1 MALDIAVSRKALV
14 VGILIFV
21 FTLAWGFFFST
32 LELTPDALL
41 STTGSL
47 GSLAKVLTLNFLA
60 FAIFFSLAIATIM
73 VYANKDMKRTAILIS
88 VVPTL
93 VAFLLLG
100 LIFPAFASW
109 FILGIFYVACIPLMV
124 ITSHVK
130 QQEMKILPVLRAN
143 FSVSHRF
150 MQILGLGVIVALAF
164 SAFPQSTKL
173 YVGFEQSLFSGDI
186 IKSLDVESASADFL
200 IKSQKETLTLLTQ
213 SPEYVAVAAA
223 SDPEDVQFTSLM
235 QASIQKVDSPAY
247 RAQVEDEVRNQ
258 KKSLRTDD
266 VIAQLKTKL
275 PQFQLLQQ
283 YYWLVASF
291 LGAII
296 FFVAA
301 TFVIQ
306 PLTAVLGVGM
316 DRFIPGEAEPL
327 IVEEPVAQPPT
338 QAVEQPFPAAP
349 LSPDAPLVS
358 DSTPM
363 SPSSDDSANLSNPPS
378 NGQM

>member
-1 MALDIAVSRKALV
+1 MAIDIAISRKAAV

-21 FTLAWGFFFST
+21 FTMAWGFFFTT

-47 GSLAKVLTLNFLA
+47 GTVGKLLTINFFA

-73 VYANKDMKRTAILIS
+73 VYANKDMKKAAIIIS
-88 VVPTL
+88 LVPTIL
-93 VAFLLLG
+93 AFAILG
-100 LIFPAFASW
+100 LIFSNFLAW
-109 FILGIFYVACIPLMV
+109 FLLGIFYLACIPLMV

-164 SAFPQSTKL
+164 SAFPQNAKL
-173 YVGFEQSLFSGDI
+173 YDGFEQSLFSGDI

-200 IKSQKETLTLLTQ
+200 IKSQKETLQRLTEA
-213 SPEYVAVAAA
+213 PEYVALAATGN
-223 SDPEDVQFTSLM
+223 PEDQQFTALM

-247 RAQVEDEVRNQ
+247 RAQVEDEVRSQ
-258 KKSLRTDD
+258 KRSLKTDD

-283 YYWLVASF
+283 YYWLMASF
-291 LGAII
+291 LGAIV

-306 PLTAVLGVGM
+306 PLTALLGVAM
-316 DRFIPGEAEPL
+316 DRFIPGEAEAL
-327 IVEEPVAQPPT
+327 IVDEPPLQPPAQVFAPT
-338 QAVEQPFPAAP
+338 PPPAPEAPLSSPAAP
-349 LSPDAPLVS
+349 AAFQDN
-358 DSTPM
+358 STGF
-363 SPSSDDSANLSNPPS
+363 SNMPPA
-378 NGQM
+378 NGQ

>member
-1 MALDIAVSRKALV
+1 MTTNIAISRKALV

-21 FTLAWGFFFST
+21 FTMAWGFFFST
-32 LELTPDALL
+32 LQLTPEALL
-41 STTGSL
+41 STTGSVGTL
-47 GSLAKVLTLNFLA
+47 GKVLSLNFFA
-60 FAIFFSLAIATIM
+60 FALFFSLAIATIM
-73 VYANKDMKRTAILIS
+73 VYANKDMKRTAIIIS
-88 VVPTL
+88 IAPTL
-93 VAFLLLG
+93 LAFIILG
-100 LIFPAFASW
+100 LVFSTFASW
-109 FILGIFYVACIPLMV
+109 FILGIFYLACIPLMV

-164 SAFPQSTKL
+164 TAFPQSTKL
-173 YVGFEQSLFSGDI
+173 YVDFEQSLFSGDI

-200 IKSQKETLTLLTQ
+200 IKSQKDTLTLLTQ
-213 SPEYVAVAAA
+213 SPEYLAIAAA
-223 SDPEDVQFTSLM
+223 GDPEDAQFVSLM

-247 RAQVEDEVRNQ
+247 RAQVEDEVRDQ
-258 KKSLRTDD
+258 KKSLKTDD

-306 PLTAVLGVGM
+306 PLTAVLGVAM
-316 DRFIPGEAEPL
+316 DRFIPGEAEAL
-327 IVEEPVAQPPT
+327 IVDEPPAQPPLQPMMEMPAAPEPVAMTPAPT
-338 QAVEQPFPAAP
+338 P
-349 LSPDAPLVS
+349 
-358 DSTPM
+358 STFQDN
-363 SPSSDDSANLSNPPS
+363 STGFSNPNPPA

>member
-1 MALDIAVSRKALV
+1 MAVDIAISRKALV

-21 FTLAWGFFFST
+21 FTMAWGFFFST
-32 LELTPDALL
+32 LELTPDVLL

-47 GSLAKVLTLNFLA
+47 GALGKVLSLSFFA
-60 FAIFFSLAIATIM
+60 FAIFFSLTVATIL

-88 VVPTL
+88 IVPTL
-93 VAFLLLG
+93 IAFAILGVAL
-100 LIFPAFASW
+100 PTFASW
-109 FILGIFYVACIPLMV
+109 FVLGIFYLACIPLMV

-164 SAFPQSTKL
+164 SAFPQNTKL

-200 IKSQKETLTLLTQ
+200 IKSQKDTLTLLSQ
-213 SPEYVAVAAA
+213 SPEYQALTTTQ
-223 SDPEDVQFTSLM
+223 DPEDVQFTALM
-235 QASIQKVDSPAY
+235 QASMQKVDSPAY
-247 RAQVEDEVRNQ
+247 RAQVEEEVRDQ
-258 KKSLRTDD
+258 KRALKTDD
-266 VIAQLKTKL
+266 VVAQLKTKL

-306 PLTAVLGVGM
+306 PLIAILGIGM

-327 IVEEPVAQPPT
+327 IVEEPPAQPPM
-338 QAVEQPFPAAP
+338 QPMLETPAPEPVTLANAP
-349 LSPDAPLVS
+349 VPTYSDNPAPASPPA
-358 DSTPM
+358 
-363 SPSSDDSANLSNPPS
+363 
-378 NGQM
+378 GQM

>member
-1 MALDIAVSRKALV
+1 MAIDIAISRKAAV

-21 FTLAWGFFFST
+21 FTMAWGFFFST

-47 GSLAKVLTLNFLA
+47 GTVGKLLTINFFA

-73 VYANKDMKRTAILIS
+73 VYANKDMKKTTIIISIIPSLLAFAILG
-88 VVPTL
+88 VVFPNFM
-93 VAFLLLG
+93 AWFL
-100 LIFPAFASW
+100 
-109 FILGIFYVACIPLMV
+109 LGIFYLVCVPLVV

-130 QQEMKILPVLRAN
+130 RQEMKILPVLRAN

-150 MQILGLGVIVALAF
+150 MQILGFGVIVALAF
-164 SAFPQSTKL
+164 TALPQNAKL
-173 YVGFEQSLFSGDI
+173 YNGFEQSLFSGDI

-200 IKSQKETLTLLTQ
+200 IKSQKDTLKRLTEA
-213 SPEYVAVAAA
+213 PEYLAIA
-223 SDPEDVQFTSLM
+223 STGTPEDLQFTSLM
-235 QASIQKVDSPAY
+235 EASIQKVDSPAY
-247 RAQVEDEVRNQ
+247 RAQVEDEVRSQ
-258 KKSLRTDD
+258 KRSLKTDD

-283 YYWLVASF
+283 YYWLMASF
-291 LGAII
+291 LGAIV

-306 PLTAVLGVGM
+306 PLTALLGVAM
-316 DRFIPGEAEPL
+316 DRFIPGEAEAL
-327 IVEEPVAQPPT
+327 IVDEPPAQPPL
-338 QAVEQPFPAAP
+338 QPTMEMPAAP
-349 LSPDAPLVS
+349 APVAM
-358 DSTPM
+358 STP
-363 SPSSDDSANLSNPPS
+363 SASAYQDNSTGFSNNPPA